1 MASHKLHKYYR
12 GIVIPQLKDRLNQL
26 KVCPFLLEDDDVHIL
41 VKGIT
46 RTVST
51 ANFDNTS
58 FNLFLEQVWCWG
70 AHLGIYINDPNE
82 SVVMDKLKELTDLI
96 QELIIP
102 YVGKIDPVKLDL
114 TKDITLYVRD
124 KKVDLCSYLFTE
136 NHLEISVQADTQ
148 FNLITCTSTLEEG
161 SVNNLLYEI
170 KNVHEHYFSSIVM
183 DRSSVLEQQIK
194 GLQEELSTLS
204 TNH

>member
-26 KVCPFLLEDDDVHIL
+26 KVCPFLLEDDDVHII

-46 RTVST
+46 KTVST

-70 AHLGIYINDPNE
+70 AHLGIYIDDPNE
-82 SVVMDKLKELTDLI
+82 SLVMDKLKELTDLI
-96 QELIIP
+96 IELLVP
-102 YVGKIDPVKLDL
+102 YVGKIEPLKLDL
-114 TKDITLYVRD
+114 TKEITLYIRD
-124 KKVDLCSYLFTE
+124 KKVELLSHLFTE
-136 NHLEISVQADTQ
+136 NHLEISIQADTQ

-161 SVNNLLYEI
+161 SINDLLYEV
-170 KNVHEHYFSSIVM
+170 KNIHENYFSNMLM
-183 DRSSVLEQQIK
+183 DRSSVIEKQIK
-194 GLQEELSTLS
+194 CLQEELSTLS
-204 TNH
+204 NNH